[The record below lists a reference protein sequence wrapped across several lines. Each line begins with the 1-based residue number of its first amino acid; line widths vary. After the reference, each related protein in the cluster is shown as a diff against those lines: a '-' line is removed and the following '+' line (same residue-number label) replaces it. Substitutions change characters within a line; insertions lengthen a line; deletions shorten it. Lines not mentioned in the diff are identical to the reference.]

1 MTGGVRSKAPGM
13 IGTVL
18 KAKELTSKIAKL
30 RSRCQLTISELS
42 FTAARTSLQ
51 FTQH

>member
-1 MTGGVRSKAPGM
+1 M

-30 RSRCQLTISELS
+30 RSRCELTSSESS